1 MPDLENIYRLDR
13 MPIGNPT
20 NVKVKIDTDSAV
32 VTWTPPADSTG
43 LTGYIIT
50 GTSPN
55 GGTTRTLT
63 ITGATLKTVTGKVTG
78 LTTGKK
84 YTFSV
89 VSVASA
95 TQSSPSAA
103 TEAVKAQSITHSST
117 IQGKEVSEGDQMNF
131 VKGVTILNFQN
142 QFVAPAP
149 TVFTRFA
156 SAADYLAF
164 KKAAYNIGSTT

>member
-13 MPIGNPT
+13 MTIGNPT
-20 NVKVKIDTDSAV
+20 NIKVKIDSGSAV
-32 VTWTPPADSTG
+32 ITWTPPADITG

-50 GTSPN
+50 GISSN

-63 ITGATLKTVTGKVTG
+63 ITGATSKTTSGTVTG

-89 VSVASA
+89 VSVASSVQSASSTSSQVA
-95 TQSSPSAA
+95 T
-103 TEAVKAQSITHSST
+103 AQTITHTST
-117 IQGKEVSEGDQMNF
+117 IQAKEVSGGDQMNF

-156 SAADYLAF
+156 SAADYLAY
-164 KKAAYNIGSTT
+164 KKASFNIGATT

>member
-1 MPDLENIYRLDR
+1 

-20 NVKVKIDTDSAV
+20 NVKVKIDSDSAV
-32 VTWTPPADSTG
+32 VTWTPPADSAG

-50 GTSPN
+50 GVSSN

-63 ITGATLKTVTGKVTG
+63 ITGASLKTVTGTVTA

-89 VSVASA
+89 VSVASGV
-95 TQSSPSAA
+95 QSSPSAK
-103 TEAVKAQSITHSST
+103 TEVVKTQSITHVST
-117 IQGKEVSEGDQMNF
+117 IQAKEVSGGDQMNF
-131 VKGVTILNFQN
+131 VKGVTTVNFHN

-164 KKAAYNIGSTT
+164 KKASFNIGATV

>member
-1 MPDLENIYRLDR
+1 

-20 NVKVKIDTDSAV
+20 NVKVKIDSDSAV
-32 VTWTPPADSTG
+32 VTWTPPADSAG

-50 GTSPN
+50 GVSSN

-63 ITGATLKTVTGKVTG
+63 ITGASLKTVTGTVTA

-89 VSVASA
+89 VSVASGV
-95 TQSSPSAA
+95 QSSPSAT
-103 TEAVKAQSITHSST
+103 TEVVKTQSITHVST
-117 IQGKEVSEGDQMNF
+117 IQAKEVSGGDQMNF
-131 VKGVTILNFQN
+131 VKGVTTVNFHN

-156 SAADYLAF
+156 SAADYLAY
-164 KKAAYNIGSTT
+164 KKASFNIGATV